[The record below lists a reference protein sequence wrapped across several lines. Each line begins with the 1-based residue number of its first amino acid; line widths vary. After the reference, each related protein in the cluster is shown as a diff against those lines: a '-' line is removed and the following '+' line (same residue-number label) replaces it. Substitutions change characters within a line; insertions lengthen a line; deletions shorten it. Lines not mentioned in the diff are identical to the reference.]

1 MYNRGNTSFYC
12 KPVNRVG
19 EWFGKERLV
28 LDLRHV
34 NTFDLKSAYH
44 HLEINPEHQ
53 ILLGFSWKFGS
64 QVKNFNFKDIFRE
77 LQFWYFH
84 CNFLSFKSI
93 VPMYRQPR
101 VIFTDANQ
109 FAGAGF
115 TVGDNKIVHFMMTQ
129 ILRLYQ

>member
-1 MYNRGNTSFYC
+1 MVYTKYSKYAI
-12 KPVNRVG
+12 K
-19 EWFGKERLV
+19 
-28 LDLRHV
+28 
-34 NTFDLKSAYH
+34 FDLKSAYH

-53 ILLGFSWKFGS
+53 NFLGFSWKFGS

-93 VPMYRQPR
+93 VPMYRQPQR
-101 VIFTDANQ
+101 VIFTDASQ

-115 TVGDNKIVHFMMTQ
+115 TVGDKVRSVQSYGFITQ
-129 ILRLYQ
+129 FLL

>member
-1 MYNRGNTSFYC
+1 MWNFCLSCFS
-12 KPVNRVG
+12 
-19 EWFGKERLV
+19 
-28 LDLRHV
+28 H
-34 NTFDLKSAYH
+34 LKSAYH

-93 VPMYRQPR
+93 VPMYRQSQR
-101 VIFTDANQ
+101 VIFTDASQ
-109 FAGAGF
+109 FAGAMFPVKFQDDG
-115 TVGDNKIVHFMMTQ
+115 NPILNQ
-129 ILRLYQ
+129 ILLHI